1 MTPGLTDD
9 TKKLTYE
16 EFKEKWFG
24 SMAYMKKEGKVDA
37 VFHAMF
43 RIIDINENDVISLD
57 EWSLHYKSYGI
68 DTAHASASFEAM
80 DTNHDC
86 KITMDEFIA
95 YHMEY
100 FFSVEGKL
108 NSSIFYGPLA

>member
-1 MTPGLTDD
+1 
-9 TKKLTYE
+9 
-16 EFKEKWFG
+16 
-24 SMAYMKKEGKVDA
+24 MAYMKKEGKVDA

-57 EWSLHYKSYGI
+57 KWILHYKSYGI

-80 DTNHDC
+80 DTNHDG

-100 FFSVEGKL
+100 FFSVEDKL
-108 NSSIFYGPLA
+108 NSSILYGRTPCLIEVNQQSEFVNKFYRSIFLY